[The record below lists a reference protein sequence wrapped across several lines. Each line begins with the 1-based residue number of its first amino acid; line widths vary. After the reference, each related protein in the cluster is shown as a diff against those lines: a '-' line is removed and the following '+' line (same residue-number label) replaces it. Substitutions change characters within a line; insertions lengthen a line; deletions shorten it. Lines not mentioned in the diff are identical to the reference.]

1 MRASEVDPEFETGW
15 LVGFEAVPMWFITR
29 PTGASHRTPVITTT
43 RPVRNRQVMSAI
55 GLQGQHAIALDDG
68 PVLLEVPPSF
78 AYVPD
83 VAINATARVIGQQAA
98 GDAQTMTVR
107 RAAGACAVGEAL
119 PGTGAGMTSP
129 VSGMTSP
136 V

>member
-1 MRASEVDPEFETGW
+1 VVHYPPNRRQPSHAGYNNNET
-15 LVGFEAVPMWFITR
+15 
-29 PTGASHRTPVITTT
+29 
-43 RPVRNRQVMSAI
+43 VRNRQVMSAI

-98 GDAQTMTVR
+98 GDAQTMTGR

-129 VSGMTSP
+129 V
-136 V
+136 